1 MNRFRPNLVVSG
13 TEPRAEDRRWSRVA
27 VGEVVPRV
35 AKPSG
40 RCVVTTTD
48 QATAGRVAE
57 PLHSLAR
64 HRRMAGKLLFGQNVV
79 PLGGGTVRVGD
90 PVRIVE

>member
-1 MNRFRPNLVVSG
+1 MNRFRPNLVVAG
-13 TEPRAEDRRWSRVA
+13 TEAWEEDDWSRVA
-27 VGEVVPRV
+27 VGEVVMRV

-48 QATAGRVAE
+48 QSTADRGTE
-57 PLHSLAR
+57 PLRSLAR
-64 HRRMAGKLLFGQNVV
+64 HRRIAGKLLFGQNLV

-90 PVRIVE
+90 PVRIIE

>member
-13 TEPRAEDRRWSRVA
+13 T
-27 VGEVVPRV
+27 
-35 AKPSG
+35 
-40 RCVVTTTD
+40 
-48 QATAGRVAE
+48 E

-64 HRRMAGKLLFGQNVV
+64 HRRMAGKLLFGQNVF